1 MKPLVEVGTV
11 TPAQDF
17 VDLLGRGERFS
28 TISQQMQNVII
39 DLVFQS
45 IVLPMDIV
53 TEAILQY
60 RSEAKQQSPF
70 RYNEWIGEF
79 KKMLLEKKK
88 APFWHDVIVK
98 EKFGLIT
105 SEETAQ
111 STVSQS
117 EADDFYVIM
126 ESTIETPV
134 LALEAEDDIDFLLD
148 NM

>member
-1 MKPLVEVGTV
+1 MVEVGTV

-17 VDLLGRGERFS
+17 ADLLSRGEKFPI
-28 TISQQMQNVII
+28 ISQQMQNVII

-45 IVLPMDIV
+45 IVLPTNIV
-53 TEAILQY
+53 TEAIFQY
-60 RSEAKQQSPF
+60 RMEAKQQGPF

-79 KKMLLEKKK
+79 KNMLLEKKK
-88 APFWHDVIVK
+88 VPFWHQVIVK

-105 SEETAQ
+105 SDETTL

-126 ESTIETPV
+126 ENTIQAPV
-134 LALEAEDDIDFLLD
+134 LSLEADDDIDFLLD